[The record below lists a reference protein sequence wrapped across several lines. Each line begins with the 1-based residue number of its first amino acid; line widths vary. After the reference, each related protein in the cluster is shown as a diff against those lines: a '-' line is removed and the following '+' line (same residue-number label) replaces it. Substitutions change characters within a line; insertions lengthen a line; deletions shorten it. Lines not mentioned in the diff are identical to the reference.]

1 MSQSKRV
8 ALGHERSLTLLPPIF
23 KLSFCVLLL
32 SSRSFPV
39 SGVKLPPWLAP
50 SQDFFPFILP
60 LYRNALPIP
69 QLFLHLQSDEVAPK
83 WREWHSRKN
92 GDPTCLFLNTSFL
105 DKCLECHLHMLYFCF
120 FLSHFWICVSVTP
133 TPMTLALSKSSTLPE
148 KPNPKSMHSLCL
160 YLNSYSI
167 YNSLFLEPS
176 PLSWTDTF
184 YPFGFSQ
191 CCIPASSLLERS
203 SKELGGYW
211 HHHTAPSS
219 WDFPHANPFFGLTHT
234 PSPLQ
239 FSKTLLG

>member
-1 MSQSKRV
+1 
-8 ALGHERSLTLLPPIF
+8 
-23 KLSFCVLLL
+23 
-32 SSRSFPV
+32 
-39 SGVKLPPWLAP
+39 
-50 SQDFFPFILP
+50 
-60 LYRNALPIP
+60 
-69 QLFLHLQSDEVAPK
+69 
-83 WREWHSRKN
+83 
-92 GDPTCLFLNTSFL
+92 
-105 DKCLECHLHMLYFCF
+105 
-120 FLSHFWICVSVTP
+120 
-133 TPMTLALSKSSTLPE
+133 MTLALSKSSTLPE
-148 KPNPKSMHSLCL
+148 KPNLKSMHSLCL

-239 FSKTLLG
+239 FSKTLLGLSCYSYITFSIRLNNFPLELSQYFVSHGTFAPKVINSLTTGL

>member
-1 MSQSKRV
+1 MILYVINMSQSKRV

-92 GDPTCLFLNTSFL
+92 GDPTCLFLNVVPRQMSRVSSTHAIFL
-105 DKCLECHLHMLYFCF
+105 LLPLPFIFE
-120 FLSHFWICVSVTP
+120 SVSVWP
-133 TPMTLALSKSSTLPE
+133 
-148 KPNPKSMHSLCL
+148 
-160 YLNSYSI
+160 
-167 YNSLFLEPS
+167 
-176 PLSWTDTF
+176 
-184 YPFGFSQ
+184 
-191 CCIPASSLLERS
+191 
-203 SKELGGYW
+203 
-211 HHHTAPSS
+211 
-219 WDFPHANPFFGLTHT
+219 PHLW
-234 PSPLQ
+234 L
-239 FSKTLLG
+239 

>member
-120 FLSHFWICVSVTP
+120 FLSHSFLNLCQCDPHTYAFSTQQVFNAPRKAKSEEH
-133 TPMTLALSKSSTLPE
+133 AQSLSLLE
-148 KPNPKSMHSLCL
+148 LL
-160 YLNSYSI
+160 QYLQ
-167 YNSLFLEPS
+167 L
-176 PLSWTDTF
+176 PLSWAF
-184 YPFGFSQ
+184 PLVLNWHILSFWFLPVLY
-191 CCIPASSLLERS
+191 SSILPLR
-203 SKELGGYW
+203 KELQRAGRVL
-211 HHHTAPSS
+211 A
-219 WDFPHANPFFGLTHT
+219 
-234 PSPLQ
+234 SPYC
-239 FSKTLLG
+239 SKLLGLPTR